1 MAVEIKMPALSQTT
15 EEVRFIRWLVREGD
29 SVKKGDPICEVETD
43 KTTMEVE
50 SFESGTVLELY
61 AKPEEEV
68 SAGTVIALLGKAGEK
83 IPAVPSNESGSA
95 SRAGSSNEIWSSNE
109 TGSSNGTETSKTTGP
124 SKWIR
129 ATHIVQNLA
138 RKKNIDLRSVQG
150 TGPRGLITKKDLES
164 HAKKNARPFAAKE
177 KSSAQAVNEEAK
189 KTFPKD
195 ALIKRKRTFS
205 LKKAP
210 PLKGELQKGEQP
222 EALPLKAPS
231 LKGEQPEIAP
241 QKAVQPKEMQ
251 PKESPPSEVFPAR
264 TEIPLSGHQLMVSKN
279 LQKSTAEAPHYYLKT
294 TVWMDS
300 LLKHREKT
308 RLPDGSKLSFYSF
321 FIRAAARALAE
332 YPRMNGYFRDERI
345 KLFDEINIGFAVFSG
360 EELYV
365 PVVREA
371 DKKPLNDIDREV
383 KQLVSRT
390 KNGQLDP
397 QNLVGATFTVTNL
410 GVFSVDEFYA
420 VINPPQAGI
429 LAFGQVKNRIYVDAE
444 NGIHIRSACSV
455 SGSFDHRI
463 VNGAQG
469 AAFLEKC
476 KFFLELEEEIS

>member
-1 MAVEIKMPALSQTT
+1 VAIEIKMPALSQTT

-29 SVKKGDPICEVETD
+29 SVKKGDPLCEVETD

-61 AKPEEEV
+61 AKPEQEI

-109 TGSSNGTETSKTTGP
+109 TGSSNGTETSKTTGS

-164 HAKKNARPFAAKE
+164 HAKKNVRPFAAKE
-177 KSSAQAVNEEAK
+177 KGSAQAAHEEAK
-189 KTFPKD
+189 KLFPKD
-195 ALIKRKRTFS
+195 DSIKRKRTFS

-210 PLKGELQKGEQP
+210 PQI
-222 EALPLKAPS
+222 APS
-231 LKGEQPEIAP
+231 PKGEQPEIAP

-251 PKESPPSEVFPAR
+251 PKESPPSEVFPSR

-279 LQKSTAEAPHYYLKT
+279 LQKSMAEAPHYYLKT

-308 RLPDGSKLSFYSF
+308 KLPDGSKLSFYSF

-345 KLFDEINIGFAVFSG
+345 KLFEEINIGFAVFSG

-371 DKKPLNDIDREV
+371 DKKPLNEIDREV

-390 KNGQLDP
+390 KDGQLEPPD
-397 QNLVGATFTVTNL
+397 LVGATFTVTNL

-429 LAFGQVKNRIYVDAE
+429 LAFGQAKKRIYVDAE

-476 KFFLELEEEIS
+476 KIFLELEEEIS